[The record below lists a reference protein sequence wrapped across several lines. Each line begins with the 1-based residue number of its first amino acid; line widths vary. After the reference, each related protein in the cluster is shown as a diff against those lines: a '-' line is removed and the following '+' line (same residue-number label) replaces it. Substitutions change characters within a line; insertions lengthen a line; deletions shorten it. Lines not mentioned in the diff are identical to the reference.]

1 MKNPFEPK
9 QPASP
14 AGEALYRW
22 WEQLENNKGE
32 RAALSRCATIT
43 EVLLCPAF
51 YAIAQILEEQGGFDL
66 RELREREGLAAIVG
80 LLAHVRANGAQK
92 LPQAMA
98 AGDAKPAVSAARFR
112 RLLEAQTLDE
122 LYPLMRRVL
131 GLLDKTANVRDL
143 ARSLYGWNDSIRK
156 EWAYAYFAQAAKS
169 APQS

>member
-9 QPASP
+9 QPAS
-14 AGEALYRW
+14 EELYQW
-22 WEQLENNKGE
+22 WAKLEDNKAE

-51 YAIAQILEEQGGFDL
+51 YAIAQPLEEQVGLDPRG
-66 RELREREGLAAIVG
+66 REGLAAIVG
-80 LLAHVRANGAQK
+80 LLAHVRTNDAQK

-98 AGDAKPAVSAARFR
+98 AGDAKPVVSAARFR

-122 LYPLMRRVL
+122 LYPLMRRIL
-131 GLLDKTANVRDL
+131 GLLNKTANVRDL
-143 ARSLYGWNDSIRK
+143 ARCLYDWNNSMRK

>member
-9 QPASP
+9 QPAS
-14 AGEALYRW
+14 ETLYRW

-51 YAIAQILEEQGGFDL
+51 YTIAQPLEEQVGLDPCG
-66 RELREREGLAAIVG
+66 REGLAAIVG
-80 LLAHVRANGAQK
+80 LLAHVRANDAQK

-98 AGDAKPAVSAARFR
+98 TGDAKPAVSAARFR

-143 ARSLYGWNDSIRK
+143 ARSLYDWNDSIRK
-156 EWAYAYFAQAAKS
+156 EWAYAYFAQAAKNAS
-169 APQS
+169 QS